1 MHFYSKVNLGLVN
14 LFFAFIFGISI
25 PVQSFGLS
33 VTGKVFFD
41 ENGDGC
47 QNINE
52 TGLTDVSVSD
62 GIEVVQTS
70 KNGEYHID
78 TEQSRILFVSLP
90 KGYRTSGK
98 FYTVVEKAG
107 EINFAMQKWDESTK
121 DSFRFVQIT
130 DIHVGEEEHNV
141 STFIEDIQE
150 INSCYP
156 KPAFVLATGDLVKD
170 GTNNIEFENYIRA
183 LSHFQIPIFNLPGNH
198 DLHKRMLTNYHQ
210 FLGPDYYSFNF
221 GSFHFVLLNS
231 QEITPEQ
238 KAWLEKDIS
247 VLPKGTSIIF
257 AFHYLPSAEEN
268 ELLVKYKALAV
279 FTGHWHGNRVCVKNS
294 VLDINTPSLRF
305 GGIDRSPRG
314 FRLVEIDNGKLT
326 NTDLRLGGFN
336 HHTEIVAPQGEVH
349 AVDKTL
355 PVVVNAYDTRFEIK
369 SVRCEISGHSF
380 LLKQLSL
387 FSWQGKFHLPG
398 HFSGENKITIYI
410 EGVNGDHWQKEAV
423 FSVVDHQQIEKPLS
437 LNWASSTNGIIGFS
451 SPLIGE
457 NCIAIGVD
465 DQGDLQ
471 NCGVAAF
478 TKNGKRLWHY
488 RTDSAVKNNIAVADG
503 SIYATSVAGWLY
515 ALDEKSGKLLWRA
528 NLDSEVQD
536 RWEIA
541 STTVANGIVYAGA
554 HSYVAAF
561 DAQNGKLIW
570 EIKLNKDDWK
580 PISYSV
586 PVVVK
591 NMLVIADRNNF
602 WAMDAKTGQLVWKK
616 EGVFYGCKVVNDT
629 IFTIGDGIPMAMSL
643 STRQVFWRGK
653 EKLGSTPSS
662 PAVAE
667 GKMVVG
673 TSDGRVCAFSEKDG
687 SLLWT
692 AQTGETLVSTQPYE
706 RFGGEINGSP
716 VVFNQS
722 VFIGAGDGKIHVF
735 SLNDGKGLSNYNLG
749 VPIISSPFI
758 SEKTL
763 YIGAYDGNLYSFSM
777 NTGNLEI
784 NYK

>member
-1 MHFYSKVNLGLVN
+1 MKFQPDITCRFQKLSLVFAMCLFKAVSGYS
-14 LFFAFIFGISI
+14 
-25 PVQSFGLS
+25 LS
-33 VTGKVFFD
+33 VSGYVFFD
-41 ENGDGC
+41 SNGDGI
-47 QNINE
+47 QQVDEFGINR
-52 TGLTDVSVSD
+52 VSVSD

-78 TEQSRILFVSLP
+78 TEQGRILFVSLP

-130 DIHVGEEEHNV
+130 DIHVGGEEHNV

-150 INSCYP
+150 INSSYP

-170 GTNNIEFENYIRA
+170 GTNSNEFENYIRA

-198 DLHKRMLTNYHQ
+198 DLHKRILTNYHH

-238 KAWLEKDIS
+238 RAWLEKDIS
-247 VLPKGTSIIF
+247 VLPKETSIIF
-257 AFHYLPSAEEN
+257 AFHYLPSADEN

-279 FTGHWHGNRVCVKNS
+279 FTGHWHGNRVCVKHG
-294 VLDINTPSLRF
+294 VLDVNTPSLRF

-314 FRLVEIDNGKLT
+314 FRLVEIDNGKLM
-326 NTDLRLGGFN
+326 NTDLRIGGFN
-336 HHTEIVAPQGEVH
+336 HHTEIVAPQGQVS
-349 AVDKTL
+349 ASDKIL

-380 LLKQLSL
+380 LLKRQGSL
-387 FSWQGKFHLPG
+387 SWQGEFHLPA
-398 HFSGENKITIYI
+398 FFLGEHKITIFV
-410 EGVNGDHWQKEAV
+410 EGVNGDQWQKEAV
-423 FSVVDHQQIEKPLS
+423 FSVVDHQLIGTPLS
-437 LNWASSTNGIIGFS
+437 LNWISSINGIIGFS
-451 SPLIGE
+451 SPRIGE
-457 NCIAIGVD
+457 NCIAIGVND
-465 DQGDLQ
+465 KGDLQ
-471 NCGVAAF
+471 NCGVAKF
-478 TKNGKRLWHY
+478 SKGGKHLWHY
-488 RTDSAVKNNIAVADG
+488 HTDSDVKNNIAIADG
-503 SIYATSVAGWLY
+503 FVYATSVAGWLY
-515 ALDEKSGKLLWRA
+515 ALDEKSGKLLWKA
-528 NLDSEVQD
+528 DLDSEVKD

-541 STTVANGIVYAGA
+541 STTIGGGMVYAGA
-554 HSYVAAF
+554 HSYIAAF
-561 DAQNGKLIW
+561 NASDGKLIW
-570 EIKLNKDDWK
+570 KIRQYKDDWR
-580 PISYSV
+580 PTSYSV
-586 PVVVK
+586 PVFIK
-591 NMLVIADRNNF
+591 DKLVITDRTYAGVMN
-602 WAMDAKTGQLVWKK
+602 AQTGQFIWKK

-643 STRQVFWRGK
+643 STGQVFWRGK

-662 PAVAE
+662 PAVAK

-706 RFGGEINGSP
+706 RFSGDINGSP
-716 VVFNQS
+716 AIFNQS
-722 VFIGAGDGKIHVF
+722 VYIGAGDGKIHVF
-735 SLNDGKGLSNYNLG
+735 SLKDGKELSNYNLG
-749 VPIISSPFI
+749 SPILSTPLISGN
-758 SEKTL
+758 TL
-763 YIGAYDGNLYSFSM
+763 YIGAYDGNLYSFSIS
-777 NTGNLEI
+777 NSD
-784 NYK
+784 